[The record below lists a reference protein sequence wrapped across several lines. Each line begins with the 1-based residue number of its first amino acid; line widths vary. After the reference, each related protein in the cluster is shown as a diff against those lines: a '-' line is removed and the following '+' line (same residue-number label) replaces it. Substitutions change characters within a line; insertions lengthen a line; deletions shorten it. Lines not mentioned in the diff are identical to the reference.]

1 MAKRDTSK
9 RRSVDQENW
18 VAQQYNGKVS
28 PSSGGA
34 ATDRGD
40 VRTERQLIE
49 CKYIGLKTMVKT
61 ADWSTEKKG
70 YNLETVEKP
79 WKSIR
84 IEIEDLEKICDEAW
98 HEGREPVMQIQ
109 VKNPDSPI
117 ANDKGFINITVRL
130 TSDDVYRND
139 IVDGFQDSGK
149 PTEAGI

>member
-18 VAQQYNGKVS
+18 VASQYNGKVS

-34 ATDRGD
+34 VTDRGD

-49 CKYIGLKTMVKT
+49 CKYIGLKKVTVT
-61 ADWSTEKKG
+61 TEWNEEKRG
-70 YNLETVEKP
+70 FDLETVEKP
-79 WKSIR
+79 SKSIR
-84 IEIEDLEKICDEAW
+84 IDIEDLEKICDEAW

-109 VKNPDSPI
+109 VKNPESPL
-117 ANDKGFINITVRL
+117 ANDKGLINITVRM

-139 IVDGFQDSGK
+139 IVDGFQDS
-149 PTEAGI
+149 TTVNEAGI